1 MSFAKPPLSGDS
13 GHLFAPVAV
22 LILHFWNCQGHAV
35 PSCHLLCS
43 AKYFD
48 ASFPPSAVF
57 LGAQRPNLLNSEK
70 AGKEKGH
77 IPDGANKG
85 KAREVVGEGVLRV
98 FWTGG
103 LRRGRGLTDMN
114 TMKWSDGRIQVE
126 GCHAPFCLFVIL
138 LITSGLLCS
147 CRTPASSI
155 NILLYAI
162 S

>member
-1 MSFAKPPLSGDS
+1 MPS
-13 GHLFAPVAV
+13 HLA
-22 LILHFWNCQGHAV
+22 ISYV
-35 PSCHLLCS
+35 PRNISTLPFHL
-43 AKYFD
+43 
-48 ASFPPSAVF
+48 PSAVF

-114 TMKWSDGRIQVE
+114 TMK
-126 GCHAPFCLFVIL
+126 
-138 LITSGLLCS
+138 
-147 CRTPASSI
+147 
-155 NILLYAI
+155 
-162 S
+162 